1 MQLKAIMVKAII
13 EKRRAVLDTAS
24 PKHTVIPCLTR
35 HLQNTRGHV
44 VLDTVSPKHT
54 VMPCLTRHLLDTGR
68 LRVKPAMTRYLNMRR
83 NPHYALKE
91 G

>member
-54 VMPCLTRHLLDTGR
+54 VMPCLTRHLPDEEIAGQAR
-68 LRVKPAMTRYLNMRR
+68 NDEIFKHAAQSALRA
-83 NPHYALKE
+83 
-91 G
+91 